1 MKISTILFGLSAF
14 AKAHDDEYHPSIR
27 KKGEKIEV
35 TWPLEEE
42 KEDFWRKH
50 GKDRLKNMQQ
60 KREIKTKAKN
70 AILFIG
76 DGMGIPSVTAGR
88 ILAGGEA
95 HVSSM
100 ESLDFTGLVKTY
112 NVDYQTPDSAGTAT
126 AYLTGVKGNY
136 GTVGITAAGR
146 RGVCSSQLGNEVQ
159 SVLEKAKAA
168 GKSVGFVT
176 TTYVNHAS
184 PSGVFAKT
192 AERTWYSDKRMAN
205 DPNTDD
211 EDLKNCKDLALQ
223 LFEHDDIDVI
233 MGGGREWFVDRND
246 KRNLIEEWK
255 DDENVTFVGTESEL
269 RNAMKNLSLEKRL
282 IGIYADRHLE
292 YEYVREQF
300 APEEPQLRLMAE
312 AAIKKLSLNPNGF
325 YLFVEGG
332 KIDLAHHDTM
342 PVKSL
347 YDWKEFDTMIGNSL
361 QMVDLNETIVMVS
374 ADHSHTFSI
383 GAYGARGANIFGP
396 GKQQSPDGENVMIL
410 GYANGPGYNI
420 HEKINNQTGEIYCSR
435 RFPSE
440 YKNEWDTSNG
450 NSPNPDLLAPTAVRT
465 YSTFD
470 NSNPTG
476 EYIETHG
483 AEDVPVYAA
492 GPWAHLMTGTHEQV
506 MVAHVMEFALCV
518 GDYQQEEHCSDTSA
532 AGIPL
537 TGFSAL
543 IFVIFYLLF

>member
-1 MKISTILFGLSAF
+1 MKLSSLFLGLSAIVE
-14 AKAHDDEYHPSIR
+14 AHDEEYHPSIR

-35 TWPLEEE
+35 TWPVEEE
-42 KEDFWRKH
+42 KEGYWRDV
-50 GKDRLKNMQQ
+50 GKERLRKMQQ
-60 KREIKTKAKN
+60 KPEIKGKAKN

-76 DGMGIPSVTAGR
+76 DGMGVPSVTAGR
-88 ILAGGEA
+88 ILAGGEG

-100 ESLDFTGLVKTY
+100 ESLDYTGLVKTY

-146 RGVCSSQLGNEVQ
+146 RGDCQSQLGNEVQ

-184 PSGVFAKT
+184 PSGVFGKS
-192 AERTWYSDKRMAN
+192 AERTWYSDKRMKQ
-205 DPNTDD
+205 DPNVSDKD
-211 EDLKNCKDLALQ
+211 MEDCKDLALQ

-233 MGGGREWFVDRND
+233 MGGGREFFVDRLD
-246 KRNLIEEWK
+246 GRNLIQEWK
-255 DDENVTFVGTESEL
+255 DDGNVTLVETESEL
-269 RNAMKNLSLEKRL
+269 RKAMDNLTLEQRL

-292 YEYVREQF
+292 YEYVREKF

-342 PVKSL
+342 PVNDGSL

-361 QMVDLNETIVMVS
+361 EMVNLNETIVMVS

-383 GAYGARGANIFGP
+383 GAYGKRGENIFGP
-396 GKQQSPDGENVMIL
+396 GSQTSPDGENVMIL

-420 HEKINNQTGEIYCSR
+420 HEKTDQSGKVTCVR
-435 RFPSE
+435 KLPSE
-440 YKNEWDTSNG
+440 YQDEWDTSNG
-450 NSPNPDLLAPTAVRT
+450 KKPFENLLAPTAVR
-465 YSTFD
+465 
-470 NSNPTG
+470 NINPSGTNG
-476 EYIETHG
+476 ETHG
-483 AEDVPVYAA
+483 AEDVAVYAQ

-506 MVAHVMEFALCV
+506 MVAHVMEFALCI
-518 GDYQQEEHCSDTSA
+518 GDYAEEEHCKSSA
-532 AGIPL
+532 ELISL
-537 TGFSAL
+537 SFS
-543 IFVIFYLLF
+543 LLFAFFFLQFE